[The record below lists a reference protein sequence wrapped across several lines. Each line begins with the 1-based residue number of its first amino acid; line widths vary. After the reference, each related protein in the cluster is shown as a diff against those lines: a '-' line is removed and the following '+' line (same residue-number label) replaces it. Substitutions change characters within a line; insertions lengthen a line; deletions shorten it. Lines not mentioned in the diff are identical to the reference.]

1 MTLIPVG
8 RWAARIL
15 GALVGCGVLGVIVS
29 EVLGPEPGAPPVARN
44 SFEQALLV
52 TIGISA
58 LALIAGWK
66 HEKGAGILASTGGI
80 VLLIAG
86 VLYPDVRPLWPL
98 GLLFLVPGTLYLT
111 ASAFSHPR

>member
-1 MTLIPVG
+1 M
-8 RWAARIL
+8 
-15 GALVGCGVLGVIVS
+15 
-29 EVLGPEPGAPPVARN
+29 ARN

-66 HEKGAGILASTGGI
+66 HEKGAGILASAGGL
-80 VLLIAG
+80 VLLFAG
-86 VLYPDVRPLWPL
+86 VLYSDVRPLWPL